1 MKIDSLCHQV
11 NVLINVLI
19 MFLTVPP
26 NQRAGMALQLE
37 KVKRDIRE
45 QTFSKRIDTY
55 TNEQENK
62 EFLKPLIDVTKQNT
76 QVLQKLLPDV
86 TERQKS
92 THNVIT
98 RDPLFRTSN
107 GKTYFGDHEIMDMA
121 DHIMVN
127 DTKFEK
133 TPGLMD
139 LIGNKNPV
147 GYTED
152 DVLNYKNFLKVT
164 DWPYTK
170 NKKLKSIS
178 DKNGNPKKVIQKNLI
193 DELRNSGQG
202 LSRDIIYLP
211 SDIKDIIRRLNL
223 CLGEFEAGN
232 QTTRNE
238 IISLLD
244 LLKQR
249 KGITRHEYNRINA
262 FLYESL

>member
-107 GKTYFGDHEIMDMA
+107 GKTYFGAHEIMNTT

-139 LIGNKNPV
+139 LIGYKNPV

-164 DWPYTK
+164 DCRI
-170 NKKLKSIS
+170 LRIKS
-178 DKNGNPKKVIQKNLI
+178 
-193 DELRNSGQG
+193 
-202 LSRDIIYLP
+202 
-211 SDIKDIIRRLNL
+211 
-223 CLGEFEAGN
+223 
-232 QTTRNE
+232 
-238 IISLLD
+238 
-244 LLKQR
+244 
-249 KGITRHEYNRINA
+249 
-262 FLYESL
+262 